1 MDNNK
6 TETSNSIEPKMD
18 NSVELT
24 DISELFP
31 VVELTENE
39 IRNAKKI
46 PIASLAALG
55 AAFSQIPEA
64 ARTIVQTTT
73 SRIATNETFFVGIN
87 PKGVPG
93 YLLQNEY
100 GTVGNIMQIND
111 QGKHVIAARMR
122 FKPVDGLPVSSTT
135 TTIVPYNPTMLVV
148 AIALMTIE
156 KKLDGIQSSIDKV
169 LRFLESDKQA
179 RQRGNLKTIA
189 EITEDFRIKGND
201 KEFCESRN
209 HIVQEIQRDARQNI
223 DFYEREITKAVKE
236 KKLIHLSKDARE
248 YMETIKRNFAE
259 YQLSCYL
266 YAYCAFLDIVLRRDF
281 EDVSIENCRKRI
293 IRIAER
299 YNELFDEC
307 HAQIASY
314 QRSSVESKV
323 RGGVGKTANTLGK
336 AIRSIPLIEK
346 GPVDELLFDAGNAL
360 SGINRKAVKSKV
372 KALEYLEDNRMGDFL
387 EGIDN
392 VGLLYNQKSRM
403 VIDKTNLYLV
413 DNH

>member
-1 MDNNK
+1 MN
-6 TETSNSIEPKMD
+6 P
-18 NSVELT
+18 
-24 DISELFP
+24 
-31 VVELTENE
+31 
-39 IRNAKKI
+39 KKI
-46 PIASLAALG
+46 PIARLG
-55 AAFSQIPEA
+55 AQRAAFSQIPEA
-64 ARTIVQTTT
+64 ARTIVKTTT
-73 SRIATNETFFVGIN
+73 SEIATNETLFVGIN
-87 PKGVPG
+87 PKGIPG

-100 GTVGNIMQIND
+100 GTVGNIMQINN
-111 QGKHVIAARMR
+111 QGKHVIAGRMR
-122 FKPVDGLPVSSTT
+122 FKPVEGLPVASTT
-135 TTIVPYNPTMLVV
+135 TTVVPYDPTMLVV

-156 KKLDGIQSSIDKV
+156 KKLDGIQNSIDKV

-189 EITEDFRIKGND
+189 EIAEDFRIKGND

-223 DFYEREITKAVKE
+223 DFYEREITEALKE
-236 KKLIHLSKDARE
+236 KKVFHLSKDARE

-259 YQLSCYL
+259 YQLSCYS

-281 EDVSIENCRKRI
+281 EDTSIKNCRKRI

-323 RGGVGKTANTLGK
+323 RGGAGKTANTLGK
-336 AIRSIPLIEK
+336 AIRSIPIIEK
-346 GPVDELLFDAGNAL
+346 SPVDELLFNAGNAL
-360 SGINRKAVKSKV
+360 GEINRNAVKSKV
-372 KALEYLEDNRMGDFL
+372 KALESLEDNRMGDFL
-387 EGIDN
+387 EGIN
-392 VGLLYNQKSRM
+392 KVGLLYNQKSRM
-403 VIDKTNLYLV
+403 VIDETNLYLV